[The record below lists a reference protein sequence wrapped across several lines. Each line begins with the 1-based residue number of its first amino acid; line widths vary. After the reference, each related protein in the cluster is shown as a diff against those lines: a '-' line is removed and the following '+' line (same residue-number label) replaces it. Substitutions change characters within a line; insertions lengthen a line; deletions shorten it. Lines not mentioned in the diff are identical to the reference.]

1 MLAGFRRWRLRRAL
15 AANPTADIVPV
26 VAQHLTDRSSQAEAA
41 ELLGRTA
48 FDMAWQVMRRREG
61 EA

>member
-1 MLAGFRRWRLRRAL
+1 MLTSLRRWRLRRAL
-15 AANPTADIVPV
+15 AAIPPADIVPV
-26 VAQHLTDRSSQAEAA
+26 VAEHLADRSGQAEAA

-48 FDMAWQVMRRREG
+48 FDMAWQVMRHREG